1 MERIGFQGGGF
12 GGGDYHGGAGPV
24 TRTLEDKIAKATRQV
39 KEGRLI
45 VQEQQR
51 RILEGTAVP
60 GAADLLESFEGSLK
74 IFEAA
79 LERLLE
85 QRSAR

>member
-1 MERIGFQGGGF
+1 MERSRLQRGGLSGGG
-12 GGGDYHGGAGPV
+12 GGIGPLMP
-24 TRTLEDKIAKATRQV
+24 TLEDKIAKATRQV
-39 KEGRLI
+39 NEGRLI
-45 VQEQQR
+45 AEEQQR

-79 LERLLE
+79 LERLLD